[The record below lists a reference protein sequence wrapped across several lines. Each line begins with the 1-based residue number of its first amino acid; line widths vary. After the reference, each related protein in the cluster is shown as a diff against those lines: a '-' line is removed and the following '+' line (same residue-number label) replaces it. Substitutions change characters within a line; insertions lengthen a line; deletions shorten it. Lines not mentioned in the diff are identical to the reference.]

1 MAAATPTKLLTFD
14 EWSELGWDTIKTT
27 ELVDGEVV
35 PVAYTR
41 AIHEWV
47 KKQAAKI
54 FWSYFARNP
63 VGEVYP
69 EVIFELNERLGRR
82 PDVSIFVPDRIP
94 PAEGP
99 FVGSPEIVFEVVSSE
114 TTEEADRRI
123 RDYFAYGAKYV
134 VMAYPESRSFWV
146 YDSASRAHRLESN
159 ESLTFPDLLP
169 GFSARVGDFFPGP
182 PPNT

>member
-1 MAAATPTKLLTFD
+1 MATATQLLTFD
-14 EWSELGWDTIKTT
+14 QWSELGWDTIKTT

-47 KKQAAKI
+47 KAKGTDI
-54 FWSYFARNP
+54 FAGFLRGTGIGA
-63 VGEVYP
+63 VYP
-69 EVIFELNERLGRR
+69 EVIFKLDERLGRR
-82 PDVSIFVPDRIP
+82 PDVSIFVPDRLP

-99 FVGSPEIVFEVVSSE
+99 FVGAAEIVFEVVSSE

-146 YDSASRAHRLESN
+146 YDSAARAHRLESS
-159 ESLTFPDLLP
+159 ETLTFPDPLP
-169 GFSARVGDFFPGP
+169 GFSARVGDFFPP
-182 PPNT
+182 RAS